1 MAVHL
6 TKMGLPEEVP
16 LEDLSPGQRLFKRVV
31 INPFANHMPASLLRG
46 LLKFSNS
53 RLAAANW
60 ADPGGW
66 ESMVISYNGRP
77 EELSDKV
84 LVKAGAMPMA
94 LRNRKRL
101 GAYLLAQMID
111 QSPFSPVHVLCLG
124 AGPGLIIMDALELA
138 HKPSR
143 ATLVDLN
150 PAAFEFGMNTA
161 AQRGLGDRVRYIQS
175 DIRHLKN
182 YLDDPPHVVKMLGI
196 CEYLSDEQLVGI
208 ASAVGELMPE
218 GCPLLANSL
227 SMAHGNNRFFQRVFG
242 LHMIHRSSRQ
252 VAELIAR
259 AGFGDFIV
267 QTEPLGVYDML
278 TARKLA
284 VGKAGG

>member
-1 MAVHL
+1 MA
-6 TKMGLPEEVP
+6 LPPEVE
-16 LEDLSPGQRLFKRVV
+16 LEDLCPAQRILKRVV

-46 LLKFSNS
+46 LLKVGNS
-53 RLAAANW
+53 KLAAANW

-66 ESMVISYNGRP
+66 ESMVISYSGQCQ
-77 EELSDKV
+77 ELSDQV
-84 LVKAGAMPMA
+84 LVKAGTMPMA

-101 GAYLLAQMID
+101 GAYLLARMID

-138 HKPSR
+138 RKPSR

-150 PAAFEFGMNTA
+150 PAAFEYGMNTA

-175 DIRHLKN
+175 DIRQLKN
-182 YLDDPPHVVKMLGI
+182 YLDEPPHVVKMLGI

-227 SMAHGNNRFFQRVFG
+227 SLAHGNDRFFRRVLG
-242 LHMIHRSSRQ
+242 LHMIHRSSQQ
-252 VAELIAR
+252 VAELIAQ
-259 AGFGDFIV
+259 AGFGDFVV
-267 QTEPLGVYDML
+267 QSEPLGVYDLL
-278 TARKLA
+278 TARKRA
-284 VGKAGG
+284 TGKTAG